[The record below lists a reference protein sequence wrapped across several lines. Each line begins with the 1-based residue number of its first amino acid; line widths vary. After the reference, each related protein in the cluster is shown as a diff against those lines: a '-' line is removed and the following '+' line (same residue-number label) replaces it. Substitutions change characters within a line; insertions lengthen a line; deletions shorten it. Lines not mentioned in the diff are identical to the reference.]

1 MAGFLLSLPLAT
13 ARPSPLSPPS
23 SWPPPAAPPDTFD
36 VGPMCSDPVG
46 PVDAPCWV
54 GWIDGSQGLF
64 ISWTILLACVAACW
78 CIGCCQKVPSDGDAE
93 EGGCE
98 DGSCYLLLARA
109 LCIHLAGTAR
119 GRHLCKCLWALIVAF
134 SGTIIAWRVVMDPI
148 YGPKTISIDGE
159 SEKYPVVWL
168 PAPPLPPFTPPGGSI
183 CSNACLTVVNDGD
196 CDDGGRG
203 AKYSLCPYGTDCADC
218 SAREAMPP
226 MPPAAPSAPDGCRDL
241 GSPFTAT
248 AVWGPLALLAFHF
261 FLTHFVRA
269 VSTPARPR
277 LLKVLNLYVC
287 PLPFLAWVCLVV
299 YQVVEWGECPHFED
313 DKDDDGFNAGYSLRS
328 GIIGV
333 SRAVQKSRGTLVFAV
348 WCRGV
353 TSGSGFGGSVQL

>member
-119 GRHLCKCLWALIVAF
+119 GRHLCKCLWVLIVAF
-134 SGTIIAWRVVMDPI
+134 SGTIIAWRVAM
-148 YGPKTISIDGE
+148 T
-159 SEKYPVVWL
+159 PVVEERWL
-168 PAPPLPPFTPPGGSI
+168 PAPPPQPPSTLLMV
-183 CSNACLTVVNDGD
+183 AE
-196 CDDGGRG
+196 
-203 AKYSLCPYGTDCADC
+203 
-218 SAREAMPP
+218 EA
-226 MPPAAPSAPDGCRDL
+226 
-241 GSPFTAT
+241 
-248 AVWGPLALLAFHF
+248 
-261 FLTHFVRA
+261 
-269 VSTPARPR
+269 
-277 LLKVLNLYVC
+277 
-287 PLPFLAWVCLVV
+287 
-299 YQVVEWGECPHFED
+299 
-313 DKDDDGFNAGYSLRS
+313 
-328 GIIGV
+328 GV
-333 SRAVQKSRGTLVFAV
+333 QYF
-348 WCRGV
+348 
-353 TSGSGFGGSVQL
+353 SGSGSNWAIPQHSSLVSYACQYGLCTITAPVDGTAADPFGQAFDFAGPNTQALPYTYTIEMGYPYTFTHWRVAGHHHYAFGQVRLNAQPAGSSMTLVEGSQTDYSVGGGTSSGQHAGQLSDGFAYMEPLLR